1 MSLLSIG
8 KMSINYEE
16 IGKQIKETLNTD
28 VAIIDKYGFILS
40 SSINE
45 FKKDSVLST
54 TLLDFINARSRVALE
69 LNAQEINSLVLTISG
84 TNFVFTYGDQVFIM
98 TKIPDH
104 VNLSEFLP
112 SINRLVSMLGKN
124 SSLLEIKNFKEFDI
138 SEELIKIEND
148 IKTETSR
155 NEGKYAIFTDIIK
168 HINKL

>member
-1 MSLLSIG
+1 
-8 KMSINYEE
+8 MSINFED
-16 IGKQIKETLNTD
+16 IGKQIKESLNTD

-40 SSINE
+40 SSIKE

-69 LNAQEINSLVLTISG
+69 LNSKEINSLVLTISG

-112 SINRLVSMLGKN
+112 SINRLISMLDKN
-124 SSLLEIKNFKEFDI
+124 SSTFEVKDFKEFDI
-138 SEELIKIEND
+138 SEELTKIEKVID
-148 IKTETSR
+148 EETNR

>member
-1 MSLLSIG
+1 MSVDI
-8 KMSINYEE
+8 ED
-16 IGKQIKETLNTD
+16 IGKQLKATLNTD

-45 FKKDSVLST
+45 FKKGMVLST
-54 TLLDFINARSRVALE
+54 TLLDFINARSRVAME
-69 LNAQEINSLVLTISG
+69 LKSKEINSLVLTISD
-84 TNFVFTYGDQVFIM
+84 TNFVFTYGERLFIM

-112 SINRLVSMLGKN
+112 SIKRFIVMLDKD
-124 SSLLEIKNFKEFDI
+124 STTTESKEFKEFDI
-138 SEELIKIEND
+138 TEELVTIEKEITD
-148 IKTETSR
+148 ETSR

>member
-1 MSLLSIG
+1 
-8 KMSINYEE
+8 MSINFED
-16 IGKQIKETLNTD
+16 IGKQIKESLNTD

-40 SSINE
+40 SSIKE

-69 LNAQEINSLVLTISG
+69 LNSKEINSLVLTISG
-84 TNFVFTYGDQVFIM
+84 TNFVFTYGDQILIM

-112 SINRLVSMLGKN
+112 SINRLISMLDKN
-124 SSLLEIKNFKEFDI
+124 SSTFEVKDFKEFDI
-138 SEELIKIEND
+138 SEELTKIEKVID
-148 IKTETSR
+148 EETNR

>member
-1 MSLLSIG
+1 
-8 KMSINYEE
+8 MSIDIEE
-16 IGKQIKETLNTD
+16 IGNQLKTSLNTD

-40 SSINE
+40 SSIKG
-45 FKKDSVLST
+45 FKKGSVIST

-69 LNAQEINSLVLTISG
+69 LNSKEINSLVLTISG
-84 TNFVFTYGDQVFIM
+84 TNFVFTYGEQLFIM

-112 SINRLVSMLGKN
+112 SLNRFLIMLDKN
-124 SSLLEIKNFKEFDI
+124 SSNLEIKSFKEFDI
-138 SEELIKIEND
+138 ADELIKIEKDIND
-148 IKTETSR
+148 ETER

>member
-1 MSLLSIG
+1 
-8 KMSINYEE
+8 MSINFVE
-16 IGKQIKETLNTD
+16 IGKQLKETLNTE

-40 SSINE
+40 SSIKE

-69 LNAQEINSLVLTISG
+69 LHSEEINSLVLTISG
-84 TNFVFTYGDQVFIM
+84 TNFVFTYAEQLFIM

-112 SINRLVSMLGKN
+112 SINRFISMLDQN
-124 SSLLEIKNFKEFDI
+124 SSRVEIHDFKEFNI
-138 SEELIKIEND
+138 SEELEKIESN
-148 IKTETSR
+148 IEEETNR

-168 HINKL
+168 HIDKL